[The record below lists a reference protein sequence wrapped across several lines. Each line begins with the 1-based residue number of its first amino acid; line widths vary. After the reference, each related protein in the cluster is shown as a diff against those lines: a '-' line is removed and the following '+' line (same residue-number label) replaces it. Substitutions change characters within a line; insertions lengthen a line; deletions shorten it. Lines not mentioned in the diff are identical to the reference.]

1 MLRNGGKIGHLLL
14 FPVSETDTIDVE
26 SIRVGMVMGCDLVKI
41 TAGHI
46 WSLTAD
52 SNGQ

>member
-26 SIRVGMVMGCDLVKI
+26 SIQGGDGYGLRSC
-41 TAGHI
+41 
-46 WSLTAD
+46 
-52 SNGQ
+52 

>member
-14 FPVSETDTIDVE
+14 FPVSRRTR
-26 SIRVGMVMGCDLVKI
+26 SMWSPFGVGMVMGCDLVKI